1 MKGVNTMK
9 DTQIKEALERME
21 MLGLSSQCISAFKK
35 GKVWESEGMGALY
48 EVNEREQGFIDK
60 FQKDHKGCLVYHMI
74 HNFFEFGEVYSMFYV
89 SNDIEEWE
97 QDRLDIKEG
106 YPFVYAYNVDEP
118 MFSDFGGIAVQ
129 KSIGGLKRI
138 G

>member
-1 MKGVNTMK
+1 MK

-74 HNFFEFGEVYSMFYV
+74 HNFFEFGE
-89 SNDIEEWE
+89 
-97 QDRLDIKEG
+97 DRLDIKEG